1 MSGRPT
7 RKARELGEM
16 ESLRFSRLDGE
27 ERLLME
33 QERNAK
39 QCDDGEPG
47 TERNREQREAF
58 KDKEV
63 FDLRIRN
70 VCK

>member
-7 RKARELGEM
+7 KGRELGEM
-16 ESLRFSRLDGE
+16 ESLRFSRLDGK

-39 QCDDGEPG
+39 QCDKGE
-47 TERNREQREAF
+47 
-58 KDKEV
+58 
-63 FDLRIRN
+63 
-70 VCK
+70 